1 MSTISSPLSIDGT
14 RQSGDSVRTQ
24 NVTAALA
31 IANIVKSSLG
41 PVGLDKMLVDDIG
54 DVTITNDGATI
65 LRLLEVEHPAAKVL
79 VELAQ
84 LQDAEVGDGTT
95 SVVLLAA
102 ELLQNADELVK
113 QNIHPTSIISG
124 YRLACREACKFISE
138 RMTVP
143 VESLNRES
151 VVSIA
156 RTAIGSKIIGADAD
170 FFANM
175 IVSAVQAVQF
185 VDDKS
190 APGYAISSIN
200 VLKAH
205 GKSARESMMFKGYAL
220 NCALA
225 SQQMP
230 KRVVNAKIAC
240 LDFGLQKTK
249 MKVHVQV
256 LINDPDKLQA
266 IRAREM
272 DISKERIALILL
284 TGVNVVFCSGG
295 VDDLCMKYFV
305 EAGAM
310 AVRRVKK
317 NDLMVIARATG
328 ATFLSSLT
336 NLDGEESFDAS
347 MVGEAAEVVEERICD
362 DDLILIKGPKAR
374 AAVSIILR
382 GPTDSYCDEMER
394 SVHDA
399 LSVVKRVL
407 ESKKVVAGGGCI
419 EAALSIY
426 LEGYA
431 TSLSSREQL
440 AIMEFAKS
448 MLVIPKT
455 LAVNAAQDATE
466 LVARLRAFHNSSL
479 NNPTYGHLKWVGLN
493 LTDGVVRDNKK
504 AGVLE
509 PAISKIKSLKFA
521 TEAAITILRIDD
533 MIKLNPEDKSTK
545 TYDDA
550 CAAGE
555 LDG

>member
-175 IVSAVQAVQF
+175 IVS
-185 VDDKS
+185 
-190 APGYAISSIN
+190 
-200 VLKAH
+200 
-205 GKSARESMMFKGYAL
+205 
-220 NCALA
+220 
-225 SQQMP
+225 
-230 KRVVNAKIAC
+230 
-240 LDFGLQKTK
+240 
-249 MKVHVQV
+249 
-256 LINDPDKLQA
+256 
-266 IRAREM
+266 
-272 DISKERIALILL
+272 

>member
-1 MSTISSPLSIDGT
+1 MSVLSSPLSIDGT
-14 RQSGDSVRTQ
+14 RQSGKSVRTQ

-95 SVVLLAA
+95 SVVILAA

-124 YRLACREACKFISE
+124 YRIACKEACKYISE
-138 RMTVP
+138 HLTVP
-143 VESLNRES
+143 VESLGRDS

-175 IVSAVQAVQF
+175 VVDAVQAVRF
-185 VDDKS
+185 GDAKA
-190 APGYAISSIN
+190 APSYAINSIN

-205 GKSARESMMFKGYAL
+205 GKSARESMMLKGYAL
-220 NCALA
+220 NCTLA

-230 KRVVNAKIAC
+230 KKVVNAKIAC

-256 LINDPDKLQA
+256 LINDPDKLKA
-266 IRAREM
+266 IRAREL
-272 DISKERIALILL
+272 DITKERIGMILSA
-284 TGVNVVFCSGG
+284 GVNVVLCSGG

-317 NDLMVIARATG
+317 NDLMIIAKATG
-328 ATFLSSLT
+328 AAFLTSLT

-347 MVGEAAEVVEERICD
+347 MIGEAAEVVEEHVCD
-362 DDLILIKGPKAR
+362 DDLIFIKGPKAR
-374 AAVSIILR
+374 TAVSILLR

-426 LEGYA
+426 LENFA

-440 AIMEFAKS
+440 AIAEFAKS

-455 LAVNAAQDATE
+455 LAINAAQDATE
-466 LVARLRAFHNSSL
+466 LVAKLRAYHNSSQT
-479 NNPTYGHLKWVGLN
+479 NCTYGHLKWVGLN

-533 MIKLNPEDKSTK
+533 MIKLNPEEKSTK